1 MSDNTANQPS
11 IFRTKNWVKITIL
24 STNSQI
30 KSKTL
35 MLESGV
41 CNYINTYILVKETA
55 TVPNTAATNIVNKKV
70 IFKNCAPFTDRMS
83 EIDNKQVG
91 R

>member
-1 MSDNTANQPS
+1 
-11 IFRTKNWVKITIL
+11 
-24 STNSQI
+24 
-30 KSKTL
+30 
-35 MLESGV
+35 MLKSGV
-41 CNYINTYILVKETA
+41 WNYVNTYILVKETT

-83 EIDNKQVG
+83 EIGNKQVG

>member
-24 STNSQI
+24 STNSQT

>member
-11 IFRTKNWVKITIL
+11 IFRTKNWVEITIVN
-24 STNSQI
+24 TNSQI

-35 MLESGV
+35 MLKSGV
-41 CNYINTYILVKETA
+41 WNYINTYILVKET
-55 TVPNTAATNIVNKKV
+55 TTIPNTAATNVVNKKV